1 MNCRCFII
9 LRSCYFKSY
18 SEMEVL
24 EAREFQAKT
33 LAESTYCYD
42 FKGDISDLKVP
53 SQEVKGMTK
62 TKYSL
67 HLVRDFG
74 LS

>member
-1 MNCRCFII
+1 
-9 LRSCYFKSY
+9 
-18 SEMEVL
+18 MEVL

-42 FKGDISDLKVP
+42 FKGDISDLNVP
-53 SQEVKGMTK
+53 SQEVPGMTRK
-62 TKYSL
+62 KLYSL
-67 HLVRDFG
+67 CLVRDFG